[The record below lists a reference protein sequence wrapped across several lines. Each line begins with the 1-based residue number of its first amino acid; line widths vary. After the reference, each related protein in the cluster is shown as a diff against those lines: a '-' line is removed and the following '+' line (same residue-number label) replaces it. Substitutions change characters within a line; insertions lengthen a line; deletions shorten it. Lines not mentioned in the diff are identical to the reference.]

1 MLRAVIF
8 DLDGTL
14 VDRDAASARWFRSV
28 IQRRPDLF
36 PIEKCSEA
44 LARFVTLD
52 EHGYNDRAQFG
63 RDVLEEFPGLSE
75 SPAMF
80 WFEFTT
86 GLAACVETEPRVRAL
101 IDRLGARMP
110 IAILTNGS
118 LRTQRAKLRT
128 AGLDHLTTFV
138 SEEIGV
144 DKPDPAAFAHVLK
157 TLKIGNPAEALFVG
171 DDPVRDMQGAR
182 AAGLQTCWVSRG
194 RTWSLPDFVP
204 DRTVAHVA
212 ELEGFEELRG

>member
-1 MLRAVIF
+1 MIRAVIF

-14 VDRDAASARWFRSV
+14 VDRDAASERWFRSV
-28 IQRRPDLF
+28 VQSRPDLF
-36 PIEKCSEA
+36 PMNRWTEA
-44 LARFVTLD
+44 VTRFMALD

-63 RDVLEEFPGLSE
+63 SDVLEAFPGLSE
-75 SPAMF
+75 STSMF
-80 WFEFTT
+80 WYEFTS
-86 GLAACVETEPRVRAL
+86 GLAACVETEPKVRAL
-101 IDRLGARMP
+101 LDRLRARIP
-110 IAILTNGS
+110 VAILTNGS
-118 LRTQRAKLRT
+118 LRTQRAKLR
-128 AGLDHLTTFV
+128 AAQLDHLTTFV

-157 TLKIGNPAEALFVG
+157 TLKIDRPADALFVG

-194 RTWSLPDFVP
+194 RTWTLCDFKP
-204 DRTVAHVA
+204 DRTITHVA